1 MSQTTSNGI
10 LKVYNYPLWQVLAIE
25 SIDKF
30 IDIIWNE
37 ISQWIIIQNKTAY
50 FFVSYTKYQNM
61 LSISKVVEQ
70 YCFEIDILI
79 LACLTS
85 SIAIKL

>member
-10 LKVYNYPLWQVLAIE
+10 LKVYKYPLWQVLAIE
-25 SIDKF
+25 SINKF

-37 ISQWIIIQNKTAY
+37 ISQWIQNKTAY
-50 FFVSYTKYQNM
+50 FFVFYTKYQNM
-61 LSISKVVEQ
+61 LSISKEVEQ

-79 LACLTS
+79 LSCLTS
-85 SIAIKL
+85 PIAIKL